1 MAMMLLNYWNQ
12 NDAATKIAILYVI
25 QIIFHLWD
33 GKIGG
38 SYKLDHDLDNC
49 GMDIYVSTSFMS
61 CNSEMVELFVCWG
74 VVHW

>member
-1 MAMMLLNYWNQ
+1 LVESSYGNDATKLLESKY
-12 NDAATKIAILYVI
+12 AATKIAILYVI

-49 GMDIYVSTSFMS
+49 GMDI
-61 CNSEMVELFVCWG
+61 
-74 VVHW
+74 